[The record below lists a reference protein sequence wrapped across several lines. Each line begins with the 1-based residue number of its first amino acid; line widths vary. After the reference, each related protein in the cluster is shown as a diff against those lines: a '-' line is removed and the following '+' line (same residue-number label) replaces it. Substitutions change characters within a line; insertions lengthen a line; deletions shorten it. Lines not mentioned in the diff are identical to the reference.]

1 VIALVQIAILL
12 IANAGRI
19 GDSIVAREAVIDRRE
34 PVFSAPS
41 AGVAKSGAL
50 SRGASIRDTGQRY
63 KSHSGQYNGAR
74 TRGKRKAARATLRD
88 GTAQCSGIAMRAPM
102 S

>member
-1 VIALVQIAILL
+1 M
-12 IANAGRI
+12 I
-19 GDSIVAREAVIDRRE
+19 GDSVVALEAVIDRRE
-34 PVFSAPS
+34 PVSAPS
-41 AGVAKSGAL
+41 AGAAKSGAL

-88 GTAQCSGIAMRAPM
+88 GSA
-102 S
+102 